1 MTLGLRGRLTLLVTV
16 AAVLLATAS
25 FLALLL
31 LVPRLQATA
40 VDQVLRDR
48 VVEATADLATG
59 SRVTDPLTQVLDEDA
74 NVVLG
79 LYDEAPLVSAE
90 QAATMTSRGLS
101 LDVDVPDLGG
111 PLRVLAVPLDPPV
124 EGVDGAG
131 GRTLVVAVHLG
142 PLDALTDRGTMILS
156 VLAGLLV
163 LAAAAAAWFLTGAVL
178 RPVAAMTD
186 AAARI
191 GSRPGTRRLPR
202 PGTSDE
208 VDRLAATFNSLLER
222 IDAGVRRERAFVDDA
237 SHELRTP
244 LTVLRGELELAADEP
259 DSSQVRQGVVA
270 ALGAVERLSALAQ
283 SLLVLARL
291 DDGTSHRPTPVDLVA
306 CAREAALGAPGLAVT
321 VKVRART
328 GPGAPCQEYA
338 SPAESVVVVGDRISL
353 ERAVGN
359 LLRNALDAGAAQ
371 ARVTI
376 SPSDGVPAGQDIDAP
391 VPDSTPAAAATSV
404 LIDVED
410 DGPGFA
416 PSFLPHA
423 FERFARADD
432 ARRTSGSGLGLAIVA
447 AVAENHG
454 GDVAADNLSEL
465 GGGRVRMRL
474 VTTTARLDPD
484 RSAGRASP

>member
-1 MTLGLRGRLTLLVTV
+1 MTIGLRGRLTLLVTV
-16 AAVLLATAS
+16 AAFLLAAAS

-31 LVPRLQATA
+31 LVPRLQATV

-48 VVEATADLATG
+48 VVEVTADLAAG

-79 LYDEAPLVSAE
+79 LYEEAPLVSAE
-90 QAATMTSRGLS
+90 QAATVTSGGLS
-101 LDVDVPDLGG
+101 LEVDVPDLGG
-111 PLRVLAVPLDPPV
+111 PLRVLAVPLDPSV
-124 EGVDGAG
+124 EGVDGAR

-142 PLDALTDRGTMILS
+142 PLDALTDRVTMILS

-222 IDAGVRRERAFVDDA
+222 VDAGVRRERAFVDDA

-259 DSSQVRQGVVA
+259 DLSQVRHGVVT

-328 GPGAPCQEYA
+328 GPGVPSHEDA
-338 SPAESVVVVGDRISL
+338 SAESVVVVGDRTSL

-359 LLRNALDAGAAQ
+359 LLRNALDAGAAR

-376 SPSDGVPAGQDIDAP
+376 SPSDGVPAGQDIDALGS
-391 VPDSTPAAAATSV
+391 DGATAAAATSV

-416 PSFLPHA
+416 PSFLPRA

-484 RSAGRASP
+484 SSAGRASP